1 MADPTRIF
9 VSHSHEDD
17 RWCRAFIAALRKAGA
32 DIWYDEHN
40 LGYGR
45 LMDEIE
51 RELHFRDVFVVVLSP
66 AAVASPW
73 VRREVNAAIQLHD
86 KQPERILLP
95 VIAETCEVPLLW
107 NEYKRV
113 CGPGDTGLPSE
124 VAAGRV
130 LSALGV
136 SLNPAIPP
144 QPAPATGE
152 SMSPP
157 GNTGSLEEQLREYDR
172 VLVFN
177 SDDVDTLERKGDVLR
192 ELRRPGDALVT
203 YEHAL
208 ALQPD
213 RANLWWAKG
222 TVLSHLRQYGPAL
235 AAFERAIA
243 LEPEYTDA
251 WYGKM
256 WALIRL
262 GHREEAQVVYER
274 AKSLSE
280 HRNTSNQ

>member
-1 MADPTRIF
+1 M
-9 VSHSHEDD
+9 
-17 RWCRAFIAALRKAGA
+17 WCRAFIAALRKAGA
-32 DIWYDEHN
+32 DTWYDEHN

-51 RELHFRDVFVVVLSP
+51 RELHFREVFVVVLSP
-66 AAVASPW
+66 SAVASPW

-113 CGPGDTGLPSE
+113 CGPGDMGLPPE

-130 LSALGV
+130 LSALGF
-136 SLNPAIPP
+136 SPNPAIPS
-144 QPAPATGE
+144 QPAPAARE
-152 SMSPP
+152 SASPP
-157 GNTGSLEEQLREYDR
+157 ENASLLEERLREYDR
-172 VLVFN
+172 ALVFN
-177 SDDVDTLERKGDVLR
+177 ASNVDILERKGDVLR
-192 ELRRPGDALVT
+192 KLHRLGDALVT
-203 YEHAL
+203 YEQAL

-213 RANLWWAKG
+213 KASLWWAKG
-222 TVLSHLRQYGPAL
+222 TVLSHLRQYEPAL

-243 LEPEYTDA
+243 LDPEYADA

-262 GHREEAQVVYER
+262 GRREEAQAVYER
-274 AKSLSE
+274 VRLLSE
-280 HRNTSNQ
+280 HGSAGNE